1 MIYTNLLKMNFHE
14 QKNRKDIL
22 KNILSNT
29 DIKPKKLYNYIIT
42 DNKTTEDERRIGFLF
57 ETLSIILL
65 TSKCLKV
72 EYTTI
77 LDGQLQSLKP
87 LNNINSLLK
96 QKIVQGNNPSDITIK
111 HNDKI
116 IAFSIKYRNKFMPNQ
131 SSVSELDGELS
142 KINENYSIGLIV
154 KDKNLIIE
162 HNYKNDA
169 SNQKKLHSK
178 VIDDNLLLDEKDIIE
193 GLEVFCER
201 FKNTVV
207 DEFIEIINKDYL
219 NSSRKQLKLKLHQK
233 LTFLKFLRNKKDSLH
248 LISHKPRSGKSIT
261 MLIISK
267 YLLENGYN
275 KILIMTSVPDT
286 IKSFIKDLDEY
297 IDFKNIKYTN
307 QEEFKNISEDY
318 KGIVFCSVQY
328 LKINSEE
335 KKNYLKNIK
344 FDCMIIDEC
353 HMGSS
358 TIKTQKDILNANIE
372 EQINSIRSNIKMNIF
387 ASGTSYKTQ
396 KFYKIKNVYDWGIED
411 ESYMKRLIDNEINEN
426 NKNEIIEIMKKRHG
440 EYFEECLNDNKLNK
454 DYSKMP
460 TQILMKH
467 SIPDSI
473 IDDINNY
480 NLKNKT
486 DYGYSC
492 SSLFALIKNKKGYDD
507 MFELESNTDG
517 IELLKSFFDCI
528 ISSNRMN
535 KNSIMKKIEET
546 QSFYKSR
553 LSEKENPKLFLMY
566 LPTHTCNN
574 NILQLQT
581 NIKRFLSKY
590 KLWIDYNI
598 EYTNSIDDSSD
609 CKEEYNEYIKTI
621 LDKTKKDNKKGC
633 ILLLGNKGGVG
644 ITYHLCDTT
653 ISLDDGHNLDNQR
666 QRFSRALTEAEGK
679 TVGINVDMNIQR
691 TYLFLND
698 IIHKHRKITKTTKTN
713 GEILKYFYEN
723 NIFLFN
729 PSEINKGNIK
739 TFEITEYYNKEAQ
752 NILSNIDDTTLLN
765 EIIVVD
771 DDIIL
776 DKDEIAL
783 EFTWD
788 NTTNKLESK
797 IINSDL
803 LGEQIDCP
811 KGLNKKINDEYEDGD
826 NNSNL
831 TDEENNLSSGEIT
844 DKEDVM
850 QKQKRIL
857 KEICSRVLFPL
868 LSLLSRTYTNLN
880 FKDMFVDENTKNI
893 INDILKDKKII
904 LNKNS
909 YNSIIK
915 IMNSNDEIIN
925 NIREIYQ
932 NAPANKIHQL
942 IAKHFIPS
950 IEEKKNN
957 AEIPTPINLVEEM
970 LDKMPEYFW
979 KEKNKVFEPCCGK
992 GNFVMKIFEKFF
1004 NGLSEKY
1011 PDEKKRCEIIISKCL
1026 YYSDITPMN
1035 IFITTEILKCEI
1047 QSRIGNDKE
1056 ITYSFNNNVGNTLVL
1071 DTKKKWNIEY
1081 FDAIIGNP
1089 PYQDINAS
1097 GDNKLYLEFTKFS
1110 INLLNDNKYL
1120 LFITPR
1126 NILDYILL
1134 IDKNRKY
1141 IDDFYQINFI
1151 SIETSNKYF
1160 KNVSSTFA
1168 YFLIQKIP
1176 YFKKTI
1182 IEYLLFNKIEKI
1194 DIMLEKGY
1202 IIPKILTL
1210 IDIKIINKITS
1221 KNNNYIFN
1229 DFLFDNKTQRI
1240 RKQHFEKNIVVKKET
1255 KTHNIRIIDT
1265 INKNNNFPGIYYFYD
1280 KKDND
1285 FKKNKLI
1292 VSKKGYLMPYID
1304 KTSEYTYSDNF
1315 KYIIDDNLE
1324 EIKILFDSI
1333 IAKYLL
1339 YQFSKNGFDSINII
1353 KMIDKKNIKG
1363 IKNDDDIFKIYNV
1376 TTDEIIHIKSLLGLN
1391 TVDKVVKRSISN
1403 KIVKDLDSEEEK
1415 PKITKVK
1422 KNKSTLNKTK

>member
-1 MIYTNLLKMNFHE
+1 MNFHE
-14 QKNRKDIL
+14 QKYRKDIL

-29 DIKPKKLYNYIIT
+29 DIIHKKLYKYIIT

-57 ETLSIILL
+57 ETLTIILL
-65 TSKCLKV
+65 ISKCLKV
-72 EYTTI
+72 EYTNI
-77 LDGQLQSLKP
+77 LDGQLQSLKT
-87 LNNINSLLK
+87 LNNINILLK
-96 QKIVQGNNPSDITIK
+96 QKIAQGNNPSDITIK
-111 HNDKI
+111 QNDKI

-154 KDKNLIIE
+154 KDKKLILE

-178 VIDDNLLLDEKDIIE
+178 VIEDNLLLDEKDIIE

-201 FKNTVV
+201 FKNIDV
-207 DEFIEIINKDYL
+207 DDFIEQINNEYL

-261 MLIISK
+261 MLIICK
-267 YLLENGYN
+267 YLLENGYD

-328 LKINSEE
+328 LKTNTEE
-335 KKNYLKNIK
+335 KKKYLKNIK
-344 FDCMIIDEC
+344 FDSMIIDEC

-358 TIKTQKDILNANIE
+358 TTKTQKDILNVNIE
-372 EQINSIRSNIKMNIF
+372 EEINTIRSNIKMNIF
-387 ASGTSYKTQ
+387 ASGTSDKTQ

-411 ESYMKRLIDNEINEN
+411 ESYMKRFINNEINEN
-426 NKNEIIEIMKKRHG
+426 DKNEIIEIMKKRHG
-440 EYFEECLNDNKLNK
+440 EYFEECLNDNKLDK

-460 TQILMKH
+460 TQVLIKH

-473 IDDINNY
+473 IDDIKNY

-492 SSLFALIKNKKGYDD
+492 SSLFALVKNKKGYDD

-528 ISSNRMN
+528 ISSNKMN
-535 KNSIMKKIEET
+535 KNSIMRKIEET

-553 LSEKENPKLFLMY
+553 LSEKESPKLFLMY
-566 LPTHTCNN
+566 LPTHTGNN
-574 NILQLQT
+574 NISQLQT
-581 NIKRFLSKY
+581 NIKRFITKY

-644 ITYHLCDTT
+644 ITYPNCDVT

-666 QRFSRALTEAEGK
+666 QRFSRALTEAEKK

-788 NTTNKLESK
+788 NTTNKLEPK

-803 LGEQIDCP
+803 LGEQIDCS

-826 NNSNL
+826 NNSNF
-831 TDEENNLSSGEIT
+831 TDEENNGEIT

-880 FKDMFVDENTKNI
+880 LKDMFVDENTKNI

-915 IMNSNDEIIN
+915 IMNTNDEIIN

-957 AEIPTPINLVEEM
+957 AEIPTPISLVEEM
-970 LDKMPEYFW
+970 LDKMPEDFW

-992 GNFVMKIFEKFF
+992 GNFVMKIFDKFF

-1035 IFITTEILKCEI
+1035 VFITTEILKCEI

-1056 ITYSFNNNVGNTLVL
+1056 LKYEFNSNIGNTLEL
-1071 DTKKKWNIEY
+1071 DINKKWGFDK
-1081 FDAIIGNP
+1081 FDAVIGNP
-1089 PYQDINAS
+1089 PYNNSQNNEGKKGGGDLLWNKFVIYSIDILY
-1097 GDNKLYLEFTKFS
+1097 DNGYLIFVHPPGWRKPESEKSKFKNLFELMVKDNQMIYLEIHDTKDGMKVFNAGTRYDWYIIQKTKQYKKTTIKGEDNNICDIDLNNWNFLPNS
-1110 INLLNDNKYL
+1110 NFDVIEKMLLNDNENCEIIYSRSNYG
-1120 LFITPR
+1120 T
-1126 NILDYILL
+1126 D
-1134 IDKNRKY
+1134 RKW
-1141 IDDFYQINFI
+1141 I
-1151 SIETSNKYF
+1151 SNKKTNDYKYELIHSTPQSGIRYMYSSKNDKGHFGIKKVIFGDSGIYNSIIDIDGKYGMTQHSMGIEIEDINEGNEIKKVLDSEEF
-1160 KNVSSTFA
+1160 K
-1168 YFLIQKIP
+1168 KILKSCSWSNFQIDWRLFT
-1176 YFKKTI
+1176 YFKKTFYKEI
-1182 IEYLLFNKIEKI
+1182 KIEKVNN
-1194 DIMLEKGY
+1194 DEEKQ
-1202 IIPKILTL
+1202 
-1210 IDIKIINKITS
+1210 NKIMKRTKTS
-1221 KNNNYIFN
+1221 KTNL
-1229 DFLFDNKTQRI
+1229 DDNKD
-1240 RKQHFEKNIVVKKET
+1240 NIT
-1255 KTHNIRIIDT
+1255 NKT
-1265 INKNNNFPGIYYFYD
+1265 
-1280 KKDND
+1280 
-1285 FKKNKLI
+1285 
-1292 VSKKGYLMPYID
+1292 
-1304 KTSEYTYSDNF
+1304 
-1315 KYIIDDNLE
+1315 
-1324 EIKILFDSI
+1324 
-1333 IAKYLL
+1333 
-1339 YQFSKNGFDSINII
+1339 
-1353 KMIDKKNIKG
+1353 
-1363 IKNDDDIFKIYNV
+1363 
-1376 TTDEIIHIKSLLGLN
+1376 
-1391 TVDKVVKRSISN
+1391 VKRSISK
-1403 KIVKDLDSEEEK
+1403 KIEKDIESNSEK
-1415 PKITKVK
+1415 KQKITKVK
-1422 KNKSTLNKTK
+1422 KNKSTVNK

>member
-1 MIYTNLLKMNFHE
+1 MNFHK

-29 DIKPKKLYNYIIT
+29 DIIPKKLYKYIIT

-57 ETLSIILL
+57 ETLTIILL
-65 TSKCLKV
+65 ISKCLKV
-72 EYTTI
+72 EYTNI
-77 LDGQLQSLKP
+77 LDGQLQSLKI
-87 LNNINSLLK
+87 LNNINNLLK
-96 QKIVQGNNPSDITIK
+96 QKIAQGNNPSDITIK
-111 HNDKI
+111 SNDKI
-116 IAFSIKYRNKFMPNQ
+116 IAFSVKYRNKFIPNQ

-142 KINENYSIGLIV
+142 KINEKYSIGLVV
-154 KDKNLIIE
+154 KDKDLIIN

-169 SNQKKLHSK
+169 SNQKTLHLN
-178 VIDDNLLLDEKDIIE
+178 VIEDNLLLDEKDIIE
-193 GLEVFCER
+193 GLEVFCDR
-201 FKNTVV
+201 FKNMDV
-207 DEFIEIINKDYL
+207 DDFIELINKEYL
-219 NSSRKQLKLKLHQK
+219 GSSKRQLKLKLHQK
-233 LTFLKFLRNKKDSLH
+233 LTFLKFLRNKKDALH

-261 MLIISK
+261 MLIICK
-267 YLLENGYN
+267 YLLSNGYD

-307 QEEFKNISEDY
+307 QEEFKNISNDY

-328 LKINSEE
+328 LKTNTEE
-335 KKNYLKNIK
+335 KKKYLKNIG
-344 FDCMIIDEC
+344 FDSMIIDEC

-358 TIKTQKDILNANIE
+358 TTKTQKDILNVNIE
-372 EQINSIRSNIKMNIF
+372 EEINNIRSNIKMNIF
-387 ASGTSYKTQ
+387 ASGTSDKTQ

-411 ESYMKRLIDNEINEN
+411 ESYMKRLINDEIDSN

-440 EYFEECLNDNKLNK
+440 EYFEECFNDNKLNK

-460 TQILMKH
+460 TQVLMKH

-473 IDDINNY
+473 INDINNY

-492 SSLFALIKNKKGYDD
+492 SSLFALVKNKKGYDD
-507 MFELESNTDG
+507 KFELESNTDG
-517 IELLKSFFDCI
+517 IELLKSFFDCM
-528 ISSNRMN
+528 ISSKKMN
-535 KNSIMKKIEET
+535 KNSIMRKIEET

-553 LSEKENPKLFLMY
+553 LSEKESPKLFLMY
-566 LPTHTCNN
+566 LPTHTGNN
-574 NILQLQT
+574 NISQLQT

-590 KLWIDYNI
+590 KLWVDYNI

-609 CKEEYNEYIKTI
+609 YKEEYNKYIETI

-644 ITYHLCDTT
+644 ITYHNCDVT
-653 ISLDDGHNLDNQR
+653 ISLDDGHNLDNQK
-666 QRFSRALTEAEGK
+666 QRFSRALTESEEK
-679 TVGINVDMNIQR
+679 TIGINVDMNIQR
-691 TYLFLND
+691 TYLYLND

-739 TFEITEYYNKEAQ
+739 TFEISEYYNKEAQ

-788 NTTNKLESK
+788 NTTNKLEHK

-811 KGLNKKINDEYEDGD
+811 KGLSKKINDEYEEGD

-831 TDEENNLSSGEIT
+831 TDEENNCEIT
-844 DKEDVM
+844 YKEDKM

-868 LSLLSRTYTNLN
+868 LSLLSRTHTNLN

-957 AEIPTPINLVEEM
+957 AEIPTPIHLVEEM
-970 LDKMPEYFW
+970 LDKIPKEFW
-979 KEKNKVFEPCCGK
+979 ETKNKVFEPCCGK

-1004 NGLSEKY
+1004 NGLEQKY
-1011 PDEKKRCEIIISKCL
+1011 PNPSKRCKIIITKCL
-1026 YYSDITPMN
+1026 YFSDITPMN
-1035 IFITTEILKCEI
+1035 VFITSEILKCEI
-1047 QSRIGNDKE
+1047 QSRTGNDKE
-1056 ITYSFNNNVGNTLVL
+1056 LKYEFNYNVGNTLEL
-1071 DTKKKWNIEY
+1071 DINKKWGFDN
-1081 FDAIIGNP
+1081 FDAVIGNP
-1089 PYQDINAS
+1089 PYQEVDENGKS
-1097 GDNKLYLEFTKFS
+1097 KGGTNLYTKF
-1110 INLLNDNKYL
+1110 INMAFHLLNNNCYL
-1120 LFITPR
+1120 LFITPISWLGPSK
-1126 NILDYILL
+1126 NIQMGNDILHNIFL
-1134 IDKNRKY
+1134 KY
-1141 IDDFYQINFI
+1141 DLLYLNLN
-1151 SIETSNKYF
+1151 ECKKYF
-1160 KNVSSTFA
+1160 NVGSTFS
-1168 YFLIQKIP
+1168 YYLIQKKITEKKLTNVVSE
-1176 YFKKTI
+1176 YKKIIVNNNIDFKK
-1182 IEYLLFNKIEKI
+1182 L
-1194 DIMLEKGY
+1194 
-1202 IIPKILTL
+1202 
-1210 IDIKIINKITS
+1210 
-1221 KNNNYIFN
+1221 NNL
-1229 DFLFDNKTQRI
+1229 DFLPIHITQ
-1240 RKQHFEKNIVVKKET
+1240 ET
-1255 KTHNIRIIDT
+1255 LNLIEEITN
-1265 INKNNNFPGIYYFYD
+1265 
-1280 KKDND
+1280 
-1285 FKKNKLI
+1285 KKNKLEI
-1292 VSKKGYLMPYID
+1292 KRCRLLDTSNKSGKEHLRLKKDD
-1304 KTSEYTYSDNF
+1304 KF
-1315 KYIIDDNLE
+1315 KYITYHTTSKTYYSDIKLDIYDNIKIILNMAGYLKPELCKNCNLTESKFYIEVKNEDDGKKLIKYLNSNKIIKYLELCKYSGFNSRPVIENISYNTLYINDADGDDDNITDQNK
-1324 EIKILFDSI
+1324 EIKRTKTS
-1333 IAKYLL
+1333 KTNL
-1339 YQFSKNGFDSINII
+1339 YDN
-1353 KMIDKKNIKG
+1353 KKNIK
-1363 IKNDDDIFKIYNV
+1363 ITKI
-1376 TTDEIIHIKSLLGLN
+1376 EK
-1391 TVDKVVKRSISN
+1391 VDS
-1403 KIVKDLDSEEEK
+1403 SEEELK
-1415 PKITKVK
+1415 PKVK
-1422 KNKSTLNKTK
+1422 KNKSTLNKSK